1 MTRFLDVALE
11 VNAAILERC
20 CRLSGSRFQRATEF
34 LFRTNDAHTATST
47 TCRCFYHYRETNIAC
62 KLQGLV
68 FRSDWLSAS
77 GENRQSGFFHRAPRF
92 DLVAH
97 QTNDARWRAD
107 KLYVTRLAN
116 FGEVGRLSEETITR
130 MNGVD
135 IKNFCRTD
143 DGGDVEIAL
152 CGRCRTDAGCFI
164 GKTNVKRIP
173 IDITVDSDRSDT
185 HFLARPNNP
194 AGNLAAISDQDLLKL
209 SRAGVHATFQI
220 MV

>member
-1 MTRFLDVALE
+1 
-11 VNAAILERC
+11 
-20 CRLSGSRFQRATEF
+20 
-34 LFRTNDAHTATST
+34 
-47 TCRCFYHYRETNIAC
+47 
-62 KLQGLV
+62 
-68 FRSDWLSAS
+68 
-77 GENRQSGFFHRAPRF
+77 
-92 DLVAH
+92 
-97 QTNDARWRAD
+97 
-107 KLYVTRLAN
+107 
-116 FGEVGRLSEETITR
+116 

-209 SRAGVHATFQI
+209 SRAGFHAKFQI
-220 MV
+220 MVQKPNAWNSQNDSRIGRSTLGSVFYSEERLAVLDRLTVLNVNLCYLTGGFSLNLVH